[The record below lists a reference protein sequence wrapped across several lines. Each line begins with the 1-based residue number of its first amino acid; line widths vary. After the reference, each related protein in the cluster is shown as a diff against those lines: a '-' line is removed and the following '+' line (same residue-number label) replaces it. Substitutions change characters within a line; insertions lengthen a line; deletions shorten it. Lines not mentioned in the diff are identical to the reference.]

1 MKKKFK
7 LFATIGSLA
16 LAICMMTIGVLA
28 ATQVSFSVTSNVSFT
43 TDKVYV
49 DVIGKVDYGAKASR
63 QSKNFTGKNYTGTPG
78 DAAATNM
85 VLTAG
90 TGLTQEDITGTT
102 VKFGSLA
109 FAEEKDNTI
118 VYTFT
123 ITNRGANVCFVKI
136 TPTNGVQDAT
146 NVTATPA
153 VSGDI
158 SVVDGTASLATNQ
171 SVTYTYTLTITDIS
185 KTVTPGDVSFAF
197 VMQSAEMN

>member
-16 LAICMMTIGVLA
+16 LAVCMMTIGVLA
-28 ATQVSFSVTSNVSFT
+28 ATQVSFSVTSNVSFE

-49 DVIGKVDYGAKASR
+49 DVIGKVEYGASSSR
-63 QSKNFTGKNYTGTPG
+63 ESKNFTGQNYTGTVG
-78 DAAATNM
+78 DTAATNM

-90 TGLTQEDITGTT
+90 TGLTQEDITGTQ
-102 VKFGSLA
+102 VNFGSLA

-123 ITNRGANVCFVKI
+123 ITNSGANDCYVKI

-146 NVTATPA
+146 NVTAEQA
-153 VSGDI
+153 VSGGI
-158 SVVDGTASLATNQ
+158 KAVDGTEALTTGE
-171 SVTYTYTLTITDIS
+171 SVTYKYTLTITDIS
-185 KTVTPGDVSFAF
+185 KSVTPGDVSFAF
-197 VMQSAEMN
+197 VMQSAAMN